1 MTFSIFSQR
10 MCFMMNLTL
19 NSLVKPLRQILTV
32 LLVVMTAMIMMS
44 RLAYA
49 GELETKPISGVTTTQ
64 FQSGYITDD
73 SGINQPNIPSVSV
86 DQAADFLS
94 GKMYDIIMFFQVI
107 AKPLCIL
114 VGVAS
119 AMISLLGIFGDSGML
134 YKGITGMVL
143 AAICY
148 FGIMYAPELI
158 AFINGWMSEGTETLL
173 NQTL

>member
-1 MTFSIFSQR
+1 MKHLFSSVSHRILIALSFVLFLTFSTYS
-10 MCFMMNLTL
+10 TW
-19 NSLVKPLRQILTV
+19 T
-32 LLVVMTAMIMMS
+32 
-44 RLAYA
+44 YA
-49 GELETKPISGVTTTQ
+49 GTLETKPISGVTNTSSTNG
-64 FQSGYITDD
+64 FLTDD

-86 DQAADFLS
+86 DQAADLVGS
-94 GKMYDIIMFFQVI
+94 KIYDIILFFQVI

-119 AMISLLGIFGDSGML
+119 AMMSLLGIFGDSGLL

-143 AAICY
+143 AALCY

-158 AFINGWMSEGTETLL
+158 AFINGWMSEGTETVL